1 MSESPSHSSFS
12 SSPLGQTE
20 REKTMNDES
29 GAKFGLKPG
38 ELIHLS
44 YGKSSLYRVLPVTVD
59 DKVQGGVVKL
69 PISLQSSAMRARFH
83 EDGSLYVLGFRGWQT
98 NAATECAFQRIRYN
112 EGAVAGIPEKMEY
125 TDKGIKLTFP
135 VKLDAELAEDVT
147 SYSAQRW
154 DYVRGPM
161 YGSGEF
167 SVDNPDKEAMEKALK
182 SESKNI
188 HKRDSV
194 KIESAKLSE
203 DGKTVDLI
211 LEGMKPS
218 MSLKVAYDLEDTDGE
233 ILKSEVH
240 ATVYG
245 K

>member
-1 MSESPSHSSFS
+1 MDVD
-12 SSPLGQTE
+12 
-20 REKTMNDES
+20 NS
-29 GAKFGLKPG
+29 GGSQVWVPEGAEFGLDAG

-44 YGKSSLYRVLPVTVD
+44 YGQSSLYRVLPVTKD
-59 DKVQGGVVKL
+59 GKLQGGVAKL

-98 NAATECAFQRIRYN
+98 NAATECAFQRIRHN
-112 EGAVAGIPEKMEY
+112 EGVPIGIPEEMEY
-125 TDKGIKLTFP
+125 TDKGIRLTFA
-135 VKLDAELAEDVT
+135 VKLDAELAEDPT

-154 DYVRGPM
+154 DYVRGPQ

-167 SVDNPDKEAMEKALK
+167 SVDNPDKEAREKALT
-182 SESKNI
+182 SESKNVRN
-188 HKRDSV
+188 RDNAEIS
-194 KIESAKLSE
+194 SAKLSP
-203 DGKTVDLI
+203 DGKTVDLVI
-211 LEGMKPS
+211 EGMKPS
-218 MSLKVAYDLEDTDGE
+218 MSLKVSYDLEDTEGE